1 MHVLHNI
8 NWRIII
14 LSCNDLQHMGTRE
27 DVASKID
34 AETKI
39 RLQEMLR
46 ALAAEKQKVIDEV
59 LNLVY
64 DIKPEIHKNYREHV
78 QTSQST

>member
-1 MHVLHNI
+1 
-8 NWRIII
+8 
-14 LSCNDLQHMGTRE
+14 MGTRE

-34 AETKI
+34 AETQI

-46 ALAAEKQKVIDEV
+46 ALASQKQPVIDEV

-64 DIKPEIHKNYREHV
+64 DIKPEVHKNYREDL
-78 QTSQST
+78 